1 MLATIPT
8 KENIIKIMEG
18 LSPELRQTISS
29 RETAKDIENAV
40 LMHKIPAEKIK
51 GLVSSVGYVLLG
63 LYNHEE
69 FTKDLSKDLGIDPL
83 IARDLAIDI
92 DRSIFLPIR
101 DEIKKAHKI
110 FKEGGIKKVEKVEE
124 IKKIEEIKK
133 ETIIPQEKKFEEKKF
148 EKKIFPKSFAPKKI
162 GPMVD
167 IKKQEEVRK
176 EFKPISIRG
185 EEAKVKPTLQT
196 KSPISSVFEQVEKKK
211 EEVVSRLE
219 IKKDE
224 PTKIVNFT
232 ADNLSPSSQ
241 IEKKPGAVEK
251 TTIPSPKEMADEGLM
266 MEKKLEMAGKIMEK
280 KVGGIIVEKK
290 EKEEK
295 KIETMAEKE
304 KEVGKMV
311 IEKKEELETKAIA
324 EEKTKEKEN
333 IINLK
338 KLKF

>member
-18 LSPELRQTISS
+18 LSPELRQAISS

-40 LMHKIPAEKIK
+40 LMHKIPTEKIK

-124 IKKIEEIKK
+124 IKKVEKKKEEI
-133 ETIIPQEKKFEEKKF
+133 IIPQEKKFEKKEEKKFEEKKF

-167 IKKQEEVRK
+167 IKKKEEVRK

-185 EEAKVKPTLQT
+185 EEAKVRPTLQT

-211 EEVVSRLE
+211 EEIVSELE
-219 IKKDE
+219 IKKDK

-232 ADNLSPSSQ
+232 ADNLSPSPQ
-241 IEKKPGAVEK
+241 IEKKLEAVEK

-266 MEKKLEMAGKIMEK
+266 IDKKLEMAGKIMEK
-280 KVGGIIVEKK
+280 KVGGIIMEKK

-295 KIETMAEKE
+295 ESKT
-304 KEVGKMV
+304 
-311 IEKKEELETKAIA
+311 IA
-324 EEKTKEKEN
+324 EKEKEN